1 MRHPQD
7 GTGLSF
13 QQTDHY
19 ERPTWPEEPGRQQKM
34 LHREV
39 QVTLSSGA
47 DGYSDADGQKALE
60 AAVALA
66 GVSWRLTSGTAG
78 AGTPSRRT
86 RWCPDVMHA
95 GPAVMFH

>member
-19 ERPTWPEEPGRQQKM
+19 ERPTWPEEPGLQQKM

-39 QVTLSSGA
+39 QVTPSSGA

-66 GVSWRLTSGTAG
+66 VSVGGSLAEPQARDHHRGELGG
-78 AGTPSRRT
+78 AL
-86 RWCPDVMHA
+86 M
-95 GPAVMFH
+95 